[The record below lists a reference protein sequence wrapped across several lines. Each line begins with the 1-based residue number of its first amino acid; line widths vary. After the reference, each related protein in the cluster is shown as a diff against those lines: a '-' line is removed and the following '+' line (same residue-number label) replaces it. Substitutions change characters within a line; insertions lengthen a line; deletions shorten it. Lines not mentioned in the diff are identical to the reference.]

1 MSTISSVR
9 VGAVFAVVFL
19 AVSCL
24 VLGHWIVRR
33 FLDFDDLGEIKPL
46 PEILLGASVLVT
58 ILPQAMW
65 LRIHYPPV
73 YVAAPPLLLRL
84 CPERAFAVRAFLESL
99 RSDPTASW
107 ATRCTRCAV
116 AYFLLLYLTFALQ
129 PEAGHD
135 ALTIHLAVPALVSS
149 NHSWA
154 FDVSRHI
161 WAVMPLSS
169 DWLYTWTYML
179 GGEFASR
186 LTNYACLLLVVG
198 TI

>member
-1 MSTISSVR
+1 M
-9 VGAVFAVVFL
+9 GAVFAVVFL

-73 YVAAPPLLLRL
+73 YVAAPPLLLWL

-135 ALTIHLAVPALVSS
+135 ALTTHLAVPALVSS